1 MNEMVALSEAEIEAR
16 LKSHTEWVLQD
27 NKLYR
32 RVIFADFVQAF
43 GFMTQVALVAEKINH
58 HPEWSNVYRTV
69 EMYLTTHDA
78 GGISQLDFE
87 LLEEIEQLIGTQ

>member
-16 LKSHTEWVLQD
+16 LESHTEWVLQD

>member
-87 LLEEIEQLIGTQ
+87 LLEEIERLIGTQ

>member
-1 MNEMVALSEAEIEAR
+1 MNQMVALSEAEIEAR
-16 LKSHTEWVLQD
+16 LKSHTEWILQD

-43 GFMTQVALVAEKINH
+43 DFMAQVAIVAEAINH
-58 HPEWSNVYRTV
+58 HPEWSNIYRTV
-69 EMYLTTHDA
+69 DIYLTTHDA

-87 LLEEIEQLIGTQ
+87 LLEKIEPLIGTQ